1 MMIQAHAYTLNNV
14 HGLFI
19 VLINIV
25 LGVSPVK
32 EELIGMTVS
41 VVGCICLIA
50 DPSANRSDG

>member
-1 MMIQAHAYTLNNV
+1 MIQAHAYTLNNV

-25 LGVSPVK
+25 FGTTPVK
-32 EELIGMTVS
+32 EELIGMAVS
-41 VVGCICLIA
+41 VAGCICMIA